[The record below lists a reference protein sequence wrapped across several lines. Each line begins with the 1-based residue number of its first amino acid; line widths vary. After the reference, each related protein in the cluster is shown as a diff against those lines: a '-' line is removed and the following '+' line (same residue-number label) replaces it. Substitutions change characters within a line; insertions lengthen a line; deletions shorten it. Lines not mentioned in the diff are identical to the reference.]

1 MKYPLLLATS
11 AALALAG
18 PQGFS
23 KRASSFVWFGTSESG
38 AEFGNQ
44 NIPGVLGTDYIWP
57 DTSAIQTLRNAGMNI
72 FRVPFMM
79 ERLVPTTLTSTP
91 NSKYLQDLKSTV
103 DYITSTGAYAIVDP
117 HNFGR
122 YYGNIIN
129 STSDFAA
136 FWTTVAKQFASN
148 DKVIFDTNNEFNTED
163 QTLVLNLNQAA
174 INAIRAAG
182 ATSQY
187 IFVEGNSWSGAW
199 TWTSVNTNLVSL
211 TDPNNKIVYEM
222 HQYLDSDGSG
232 TSDTCVSST
241 IGQER
246 VQSATEWLKSNGKLG
261 FLGEFA
267 GGANSVCQSAVT
279 GMLDYMQA
287 NSDVWLGASWWAAGP
302 WWGTYIYSI
311 EPPSGTAYSYYLNIL
326 SAYFPSSSGSS
337 TTTTTST
344 TTRSTS
350 TSTTVSTTKSISTTT
365 SATKSTSTTTSTTST
380 GSTATATASHWAQC
394 GGIGW
399 TGATTCASPYTCQVQ
414 NAYYS
419 QCL

>member
-1 MKYPLLLATS
+1 MATSSTPRVTSLHFGRPWQGSLHRMTRSSSTRVSFNILLALFLFLLTS
-11 AALALAG
+11 A
-18 PQGFS
+18 
-23 KRASSFVWFGTSESG
+23 
-38 AEFGNQ
+38 
-44 NIPGVLGTDYIWP
+44 D
-57 DTSAIQTLRNAGMNI
+57 
-72 FRVPFMM
+72 
-79 ERLVPTTLTSTP
+79 
-91 NSKYLQDLKSTV
+91 
-103 DYITSTGAYAIVDP
+103 
-117 HNFGR
+117 
-122 YYGNIIN
+122 
-129 STSDFAA
+129 
-136 FWTTVAKQFASN
+136 
-148 DKVIFDTNNEFNTED
+148 NEFNSED
-163 QTLVLNLNQAA
+163 QTLVLDLNQAA

-199 TWTSVNTNLVSL
+199 TWTSVNSNLVSL
-211 TDPNNKIVYEM
+211 TDPHNKIVYEM

-232 TSDTCVSST
+232 TSDTCVSTT

-246 VQSATEWLKSNGKLG
+246 VQSATQWLQSNGKLG

-279 GMLDYMQA
+279 GMLNYLQE

-302 WWGTYIYSI
+302 WWGTYIFSM
-311 EPPSGTAYSYYLNIL
+311 EPPSGTAYTYYLDIL

-337 TTTTTST
+337 GGSITTST
-344 TTRSTS
+344 TTH
-350 TSTTVSTTKSISTTT
+350 
-365 SATKSTSTTTSTTST
+365 STSTTTTTATTST

-399 TGATTCASPYTCQVQ
+399 TGATTCASPYICQEQ

>member
-1 MKYPLLLATS
+1 MRYSLLLAAS
-11 AALALAG
+11 AALALAV
-18 PQGFS
+18 PQSHS
-23 KRASSFVWFGTSESG
+23 KRASSFVWFGASESG
-38 AEFGNQ
+38 AEFGSG

-72 FRVPFMM
+72 FRVPFLM
-79 ERLVPTTLTSTP
+79 ERLVPNTLTSSP
-91 NSKYLQDLKSTV
+91 NETYLQDLKSTV
-103 DYITSTGAYAIVDP
+103 EYITSAGAYAIVDP

-122 YYGNIIN
+122 YYGNIIT

-136 FWTTVAKQFASN
+136 FWTTVATQFASN

-163 QTLVLNLNQAA
+163 QTLVLDLNQAA

-199 TWTSVNTNLVSL
+199 TWTSVNSNLVNL
-211 TDPNNKIVYEM
+211 TDPNDKIVYEM

-232 TSDTCVSST
+232 TSDTCVSTT

-246 VQSATEWLKSNGKLG
+246 VQAATEWLQSNGKLG

-279 GMLDYMQA
+279 GMLSYLQE

-302 WWGTYIYSI
+302 WWGTYIFSM
-311 EPPSGTAYSYYLNIL
+311 EPPSGTAYTYYLDIL
-326 SAYFPSSSGSS
+326 SAYFPSSSGNSGGS
-337 TTTTTST
+337 TTTST
-344 TTRSTS
+344 TTH
-350 TSTTVSTTKSISTTT
+350 
-365 SATKSTSTTTSTTST
+365 STSTTTTAATTTTKVTTTSTSTST

-394 GGIGW
+394 GGTGW